1 MGVDAVVVFGYHPRS
16 PEITLHIVFL
26 ALACVIA
33 AGSSLYYL
41 KTIRAGLT
49 KPSRSSYWIWF
60 FLGLLIFPSYVLSGG
75 ENWPLNAVN
84 TIFCGAIAY
93 HSIRYGEGGSL
104 SKWDWLAVVI
114 ALLTIPAWI
123 ALAVTLPSKEAALP
137 VFVVQMIADVFA
149 SFVIY
154 EKAWNRPENEDK
166 TAWFLSIVAFA
177 FNSLAVTDWNV
188 QNLFI
193 NGWMGGTAVA
203 ITVILHFRPHSTL
216 ALDQPLPVALET

>member
-1 MGVDAVVVFGYHPRS
+1 MSHF
-16 PEITLHIVFL
+16 VFL
-26 ALACVIA
+26 LLACLIA

-41 KTIRAGLT
+41 RTIRAGLT

-60 FLGLLIFPSYVLSGG
+60 GLGVLIFPSYVLSGG

-84 TIFCGAIAY
+84 TVFCGAIAY

-123 ALAVTLPSKEAALP
+123 ALAVTLPTKEAAALP

-166 TAWFLSIVAFA
+166 TAWFLSVVAFA

-203 ITVILHFRPHSTL
+203 ITVILHVRPHST
-216 ALDQPLPVALET
+216 PVPDETPIAALET